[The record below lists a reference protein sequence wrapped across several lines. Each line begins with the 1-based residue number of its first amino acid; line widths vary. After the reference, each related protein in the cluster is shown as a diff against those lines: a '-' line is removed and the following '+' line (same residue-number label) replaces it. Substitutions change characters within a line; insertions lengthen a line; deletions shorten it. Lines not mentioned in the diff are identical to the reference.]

1 MINLAASVFG
11 GAAQRTASAPAG
23 SDRRWTYTSQRSSIE
38 LTEVESRKSDEERQA
53 QRNDSVRQLAKNMP
67 RGPCNTDDTAEV
79 NPFQPPQN
87 SALDPNGSAF
97 EARAWTKAVLALR
110 SKDPEKYAERTTGVA
125 FRDLNAHGFGVP
137 TDYQQTVG
145 NVWLGAL
152 RLVRKHLGTGK
163 RKIEILRGLD
173 GIVEAGE
180 MLVVLGPPGSGCTT
194 FLKTISGETHGF
206 SVDEGSHLNYQGIS
220 AKHMQNEFRSEA
232 IYTAENDV
240 HFPMLTVGQTLY
252 FAARARAPREIPG
265 GVSKDVYA
273 QHMRDVV
280 MATFGILHTMDTNVG
295 NDFVRGVSGGER
307 KRVTIAEAML
317 SQAPLQ
323 CWYVFLKFSIELH
336 SIQPTFSNI
345 ACLDFTLPLVFVTRL
360 PGCIDPACTVST
372 SSTALLP
379 VTYSLRLTR
388 DNSTR
393 GLDSANAIEFARTLR
408 TSTELSGTT
417 ACVSIYQ
424 ASQTA
429 YDLFDKVLLLYE
441 GRQIFFGKT
450 TEAKQYFLDLGF
462 DCPDRQTDADFLTS
476 MTNPQERVVRAGHER
491 LVPLTPNDFADRWY
505 NSSNYHQLKQDLDTY
520 DRRFPIGGKHLEE
533 FAASRRAQQARSQR
547 RKSPFTLAYS
557 EQISLCLWR
566 GFTRLRADPS
576 ITLVAAFF
584 NIVMALVVSSVFF
597 NLQPTTGSFFQRGAL
612 LFFAVLLNAFASA
625 LEIIILYAQRPIVEK
640 HARYALY
647 HPSAEAFS
655 SMITD
660 LPYKIT
666 NSICFNLVLYFMA
679 NLRREPGPLF
689 FFLLVSFIVTLVM
702 SMMFRTIASVT
713 RTLEQALAPSALII
727 TALVIYTGF
736 VIPTSY
742 MVGWARWINYI
753 NPVAYGFEAIMANEF
768 HNREFT
774 CSSYVPF
781 GGFYDDVPAVNRACV
796 AIGSVLGQTTVNGD
810 VYLDSAFG
818 YHNTHKWRNVGIM
831 AAFLVF
837 FLITYVWS
845 AETVRAKKSQG
856 EVLLFQRQKFER
868 EISKQQRTDTEKGEA
883 NLPMQAIA
891 DHSTPRGKL
900 NLQKQT
906 AIFHWSDITY
916 DIKVKGGNRRL
927 LNMIDGWVKPGT
939 LTALMGESGAGK
951 TTLLDVLAS
960 RKTVGVIGGDMLV
973 DDRAK
978 DASFQR
984 KTGYVQQQDLHL
996 QTSTVREALKF
1007 SALLRQPAYI
1017 KRADRLAYVD
1027 EVIELLDMQPFAD
1040 AVIGVPGEGLNV
1052 EQRKRVTIGVELAA
1066 KPQLLLFLD
1075 EPTSG
1080 LDSQT
1085 SWSICDLLDKLTKN
1099 GQAILCTIHQPSA
1112 ILFQRFD
1119 RLLFLAKGGNPVYF
1133 GPIGDN
1139 ASTLTRYFEQNGAA
1153 PCGASQNPAE
1163 WILEVI
1169 GAAPGSSTTIDWPR
1183 IWRASK
1189 EFQEVKGE
1197 LRALQSH
1204 RGIDNS
1210 SSETSVDSKQAFR
1223 EFAQPFSIQAWE
1235 VTKRVFEQTWR
1246 DPVYIY
1252 SKLALCLFAALFI
1265 GFSFYKATNSQTGL
1279 QNQMFG
1285 IFLLGSILPNL
1296 VEQAHPRFVT
1306 QRDLYEAR
1314 ERPSKSYSWQ
1324 SFMLANVLVEL
1335 IWHLPMAA
1343 VIFLCWYYPMGL
1355 WRNAEATD
1363 SVTLRGAQMFLF
1375 ILQFMIY
1382 TSTFASATIAGVSSA
1397 EIGGALTN
1405 VLFSLALVFCGVLAT
1420 KDQLPGF
1427 WIFMYRLSPL
1437 TYLVSGMLTTAV
1449 ADTDLVCATN
1459 ELLRFNAFP
1468 GRNCSAYLA
1477 PYIKTLGGYLEPST
1491 EGSSSCEFCP
1501 YGNTNQY
1508 LAIIDMHYDQS
1519 WRNFGILWVFILFNI
1534 CFAFFIYWLAR
1545 VPKKWSLKGKNREKT

>member
-1 MINLAASVFG
+1 MISLATSVFG
-11 GAAQRTASAPAG
+11 DAAQRTASVPG
-23 SDRRWTYTSQRSSIE
+23 QSDRIWPYSSQRSSIE
-38 LTEVESRKSDEERQA
+38 LIEDESRKTGAEQQA
-53 QRNDSVRQLAKNMP
+53 QSNDNVRQPSKNM
-67 RGPCNTDDTAEV
+67 RRWSSNTGVATEF
-79 NPFQPPQN
+79 NPFQPPHN
-87 SALDPNGSAF
+87 SVLDPNGSAF
-97 EARAWTKAVLALR
+97 EARDWTKAVLALR
-110 SKDPEKYAERTTGVA
+110 SKDPGKYAERTTGVA
-125 FRDLNAHGFGVP
+125 FRDLSAYGFGVP
-137 TDYQQTVG
+137 TGYQQTVG

-152 RLVRKHLGTGK
+152 GLVRKHLGTGK

-206 SVDEGSHLNYQGIS
+206 NVDERSHLNYQGIS
-220 AKHMQNEFRSEA
+220 ANQMQNEFRGEA

-240 HFPMLTVGQTLY
+240 HFPKLTVGQTLY

-273 QHMRDVV
+273 KHMRDVV

-307 KRVTIAEAML
+307 KRVTIAEAVL

-323 CWYVFLKFSIELH
+323 CW
-336 SIQPTFSNI
+336 
-345 ACLDFTLPLVFVTRL
+345 
-360 PGCIDPACTVST
+360 
-372 SSTALLP
+372 
-379 VTYSLRLTR
+379 

-393 GLDSANAIEFARTLR
+393 GLDAANAIEFAKTLR
-408 TSTELSGTT
+408 MNTELTGAT

-424 ASQTA
+424 ASQTT

-450 TEAKQYFLDLGF
+450 TGAKQHFLDMGF
-462 DCPDRQTDADFLTS
+462 DCPARQTDADFLTS
-476 MTNPQERVVRAGHER
+476 MTNPQERLVRVGYEH
-491 LVPLTPNDFADRWY
+491 LVPQTPDDFADRWY
-505 NSSNYHQLKQDLDTY
+505 NSSNYYQLKQDLDAY
-520 DRRFPIGGKHLEE
+520 DKRFAIGGKHLDE
-533 FAASRRAQQARSQR
+533 FAASRRAQQASSQR
-547 RKSPFTLAYS
+547 RKSPFTLTYS
-557 EQISLCLWR
+557 EQINLCLWR
-566 GFTRLRADPS
+566 GFTRLRSDPS

-584 NIVMALVVSSVFF
+584 NILMALVVSSVFY

-625 LEIIILYAQRPIVEK
+625 LEIIVLYAQRPIVEK
-640 HARYALY
+640 HDRYALY
-647 HPSAEAFS
+647 HPSSEAFA

-660 LPYKIT
+660 LPYKII

-713 RTLEQALAPSALII
+713 RTLEQALAPAALII
-727 TALVIYTGF
+727 TALVIYAGF
-736 VIPTSY
+736 VIPTTY
-742 MVGWARWINYI
+742 MVGWARWINFI

-768 HNREFT
+768 HNRNFT
-774 CSSYVPF
+774 CSTYVPF
-781 GGFYDDVPAVNRACV
+781 GGLYDDVPAVNRACS

-810 VYLDSAFG
+810 VYLASAFG
-818 YHNTHKWRNVGIM
+818 YHNSHKWRNVGIM

-845 AETVRAKKSQG
+845 AETVRAKESQG
-856 EVLLFQRQKFER
+856 EVLLFQRRKFER
-868 EISKQQRTDTEKGEA
+868 EISKQQHTDTERGESSI
-883 NLPMQAIA
+883 PMQVIR
-891 DHSTPRGKL
+891 DQSTIREQL
-900 NLQKQT
+900 HLQKQT
-906 AIFHWSDITY
+906 ATFHWSDITY

-960 RKTVGVIGGDMLV
+960 RKTVGIIGGDMLV
-973 DDRAK
+973 DDLAK

-996 QTSTVREALKF
+996 QTSTVREALSF
-1007 SALLRQPAYI
+1007 SALLRQPAHI

-1027 EVIELLDMQPFAD
+1027 EVIELLDIQPFAD
-1040 AVIGVPGEGLNV
+1040 AIVGVPGEGLNV

-1066 KPQLLLFLD
+1066 RPELLLFLD

-1085 SWSICDLLDKLTKN
+1085 SWSICDLLDKLTRN

-1139 ASTLTRYFEQNGAA
+1139 ALILTGYLERNGAA
-1153 PCGASQNPAE
+1153 PCGVTQNPAE
-1163 WILEVI
+1163 WMLEVI
-1169 GAAPGSSTTIDWPR
+1169 GAAPGSSTTIDWPHV
-1183 IWRASK
+1183 WRASK
-1189 EFQEVKGE
+1189 EYQEVKSE
-1197 LRALQSH
+1197 LGTLQCQ
-1204 RGIDNS
+1204 RDIDDS
-1210 SSETSVDSKQAFR
+1210 SSEITTDAKQAFQ
-1223 EFAQPFSIQAWE
+1223 EFAQPFSVQSWE
-1235 VTKRVFEQTWR
+1235 VTKRVFQQTWR
-1246 DPVYIY
+1246 DPVYVY
-1252 SKLALCLFAALFI
+1252 SKLALCLFSSLFI
-1265 GFSFYKATNSQTGL
+1265 GFSFFKATNSQTGL

-1296 VEQAHPRFVT
+1296 VEQTHPRFVT

-1324 SFMLANVLVEL
+1324 SFMLANILVEL
-1335 IWHLPMAA
+1335 IWSLPMAV
-1343 VIFLCWYYPMGL
+1343 VIFFCWYYPMGL
-1355 WRNAEATD
+1355 YRNAEATD
-1363 SVTLRGAQMFLF
+1363 SVTIRGFQMFLF

-1382 TSTFASATIAGVSSA
+1382 ASTFGSATIAGVGSA
-1397 EIGGALTN
+1397 EVGGALTN

-1427 WIFMYRLSPL
+1427 WVFMYRLSPL
-1437 TYLVSGMLTTAV
+1437 TYLVAGMLTTAV

-1459 ELLRFNAFP
+1459 ELLRFDAFP
-1468 GRNCSAYLA
+1468 GQNCSAYLA
-1477 PYIKTLGGYLEPST
+1477 PYVITLGGYLQPGT
-1491 EGSSSCEFCP
+1491 EGSARCEFCP
-1501 YGNTNQY
+1501 FGNTDQY
-1508 LAIIDMHYDQS
+1508 LALLDMHYDQS
-1519 WRNFGILWVFILFNI
+1519 WRNFGILWVFILFNV
-1534 CFAFFIYWLAR
+1534 CFAFFVYWLAR
-1545 VPKKWSLKGKNREKT
+1545 VPKKWSLKGKDRR

>member
-1 MINLAASVFG
+1 MISLATSVFG
-11 GAAQRTASAPAG
+11 DASQRTASVPAE
-23 SDRRWTYTSQRSSIE
+23 SDRGWPHSSQRSSIE
-38 LTEVESRKSDEERQA
+38 LIENESRKTGAEQQA
-53 QRNDSVRQLAKNMP
+53 QRNDNVRQLAKNVP
-67 RGPCNTDDTAEV
+67 RWSCNTGHTAEV

-87 SALDPNGSAF
+87 SPLDPNGSAF

-110 SKDPEKYAERTTGVA
+110 PKDPGKYAERTTGVA
-125 FRDLNAHGFGVP
+125 FRNLSAYGFGVP
-137 TDYQQTVG
+137 TGYQQTVG

-152 RLVRKHLGTGK
+152 GLVRKHLGTGK
-163 RKIEILRGLD
+163 RKIEILRSLD

-194 FLKTISGETHGF
+194 FLKTISGETYGF
-206 SVDEGSHLNYQGIS
+206 NVDERSHLNYQGIS
-220 AKHMQNEFRSEA
+220 AKHMQNEFRGEA

-240 HFPMLTVGQTLY
+240 HFPKLTVGQTLY

-273 QHMRDVV
+273 KHMRDVV

-307 KRVTIAEAML
+307 KRVTIAEAIL

-323 CWYVFLKFSIELH
+323 CW
-336 SIQPTFSNI
+336 
-345 ACLDFTLPLVFVTRL
+345 
-360 PGCIDPACTVST
+360 
-372 SSTALLP
+372 
-379 VTYSLRLTR
+379 

-393 GLDSANAIEFARTLR
+393 GLDAANAIEFAKTLR
-408 TSTELSGTT
+408 MNTELTGAT

-424 ASQTA
+424 ASQTT

-450 TEAKQYFLDLGF
+450 TEAKQYFLNLGF
-462 DCPDRQTDADFLTS
+462 DCPPRQTDADFLTS
-476 MTNPQERVVRAGHER
+476 MTNPQERLVRVGYEHVV
-491 LVPLTPNDFADRWY
+491 PQTPDGFADRWN
-505 NSSNYHQLKQDLDTY
+505 NSSNYYQLKQDLDTY
-520 DRRFPIGGKHLEE
+520 DKRFAIGGKHLDD
-533 FAASRRAQQARSQR
+533 FAASRRAQQASSQR
-547 RKSPFTLAYS
+547 RKSPFTLAYL

-584 NIVMALVVSSVFF
+584 NILMALVVSSVFY

-625 LEIIILYAQRPIVEK
+625 LEIIVLYAQRPIVEK
-640 HARYALY
+640 HDRYALY
-647 HPSAEAFS
+647 HPSAEAFA

-660 LPYKIT
+660 LPYKVI

-713 RTLEQALAPSALII
+713 RTLEQALAPAALII
-727 TALVIYTGF
+727 TALVIYAGF
-736 VIPTSY
+736 VIPTTY

-768 HNREFT
+768 HNRNFT
-774 CSSYVPF
+774 CSTYVPF
-781 GGFYDDVPAVNRACV
+781 GGFYDDVPEVNRACS
-796 AIGSVLGQTTVNGD
+796 AIGSVFGQTTVNGD
-810 VYLDSAFG
+810 VYLASAFG
-818 YHNTHKWRNVGIM
+818 YHNSHKWRNVGIM
-831 AAFLVF
+831 AGFLVL

-856 EVLLFQRQKFER
+856 EVLLFQRRKLER
-868 EISKQQRTDTEKGEA
+868 EISMQQHTDTERGESGI
-883 NLPMQAIA
+883 PMQVIT
-891 DHSTPRGKL
+891 DQFTPREQL

-906 AIFHWSDITY
+906 ATFHWSDITY
-916 DIKVKGGNRRL
+916 DIKAKGGNRRL

-960 RKTVGVIGGDMLV
+960 RKTVGIIGGDMLV
-973 DDRAK
+973 DDLAK
-978 DASFQR
+978 DTSFQR

-996 QTSTVREALKF
+996 QTSTVREALTF
-1007 SALLRQPAYI
+1007 SALLRQPTYI

-1040 AVIGVPGEGLNV
+1040 AVVGVPGEGLNV

-1066 KPQLLLFLD
+1066 RPQLLLFLD

-1085 SWSICDLLDKLTKN
+1085 SWSICDLLDKLTRN

-1139 ASTLTRYFEQNGAA
+1139 ASVLTSYLERNGAA
-1153 PCGASQNPAE
+1153 PCGITQNPAE
-1163 WILEVI
+1163 WMLEVI
-1169 GAAPGSSTTIDWPR
+1169 GAAPGSSTTIDWTHV
-1183 IWRASK
+1183 WRASK
-1189 EFQEVKGE
+1189 EYQEVKSE
-1197 LRALQSH
+1197 LGTLQ
-1204 RGIDNS
+1204 RQRDNS
-1210 SSETSVDSKQAFR
+1210 SSEITTNAKQAFQ
-1223 EFAQPFSIQAWE
+1223 EFAQPFSVQSWE
-1235 VTKRVFEQTWR
+1235 VTKRVFQQTWR
-1246 DPVYIY
+1246 DPVYVY
-1252 SKLALCLFAALFI
+1252 SKLALCLFSSLFI
-1265 GFSFYKATNSQTGL
+1265 GFSFFKATNSQTGL

-1324 SFMLANVLVEL
+1324 SFMLANILVEL
-1335 IWHLPMAA
+1335 IWSLPMAV
-1343 VIFLCWYYPMGL
+1343 VIFFCWYYPMGL
-1355 WRNAEATD
+1355 YRNAEATD
-1363 SVTLRGAQMFLF
+1363 SVTIRGFQMFLF
-1375 ILQFMIY
+1375 ILQFVIY
-1382 TSTFASATIAGVSSA
+1382 ASTFGSATIAGVSSA
-1397 EIGGALTN
+1397 EVGGALTN

-1427 WIFMYRLSPL
+1427 WVFMYRLSPL
-1437 TYLVSGMLTTAV
+1437 TYLVAGMLTTAV

-1459 ELLRFNAFP
+1459 ELLRFDSFP

-1477 PYIKTLGGYLEPST
+1477 PYVKTLGGYLQPGT
-1491 EGSSSCEFCP
+1491 EGSAHCEFCP
-1501 YGNTNQY
+1501 FGNTDQY
-1508 LAIIDMHYDQS
+1508 LALLDMHYDQS
-1519 WRNFGILWVFILFNI
+1519 WRNFGILWVFILFNVS
-1534 CFAFFIYWLAR
+1534 FAFFVYWLAR
-1545 VPKKWSLKGKNREKT
+1545 VPKKWSLKGKDRR

>member
-1 MINLAASVFG
+1 MISLATSVFG
-11 GAAQRTASAPAG
+11 DAAQRTVSVPAQ
-23 SDRRWTYTSQRSSIE
+23 SDKGWSHSSQRSSIE
-38 LTEVESRKSDEERQA
+38 LIGNESRKTGAEQQA
-53 QRNDSVRQLAKNMP
+53 QRNDNVRQLAKNVP
-67 RGPCNTDDTAEV
+67 RWSCNTGLTEEV
-79 NPFQPPQN
+79 NPFQPPHN
-87 SALDPNGSAF
+87 SPLDPNGSAF

-110 SKDPEKYAERTTGVA
+110 SKDPGKYAERTTGVA
-125 FRDLNAHGFGVP
+125 FRDLSAYGFAVP
-137 TDYQQTVG
+137 TGYQQNVG

-152 RLVRKHLGTGK
+152 GLVRKHLGTGK
-163 RKIEILRGLD
+163 RKIEILRSLD

-180 MLVVLGPPGSGCTT
+180 MVVVLGPPGSGCTT
-194 FLKTISGETHGF
+194 FLKTISGETYGF
-206 SVDEGSHLNYQGIS
+206 NVDERSHLNYQGIS
-220 AKHMQNEFRSEA
+220 AKQMQNEFRGEA

-240 HFPMLTVGQTLY
+240 HFPKLTVGQTLY

-273 QHMRDVV
+273 KHMRDVV

-323 CWYVFLKFSIELH
+323 CW
-336 SIQPTFSNI
+336 
-345 ACLDFTLPLVFVTRL
+345 
-360 PGCIDPACTVST
+360 
-372 SSTALLP
+372 
-379 VTYSLRLTR
+379 

-393 GLDSANAIEFARTLR
+393 GLDAANAIEFAKTLR
-408 TSTELSGTT
+408 MNTQLSGAT

-424 ASQTA
+424 ASQTT

-462 DCPDRQTDADFLTS
+462 DCPARQTDADFLTS
-476 MTNPQERVVRAGHER
+476 MTNPQERLVRAGYEHV
-491 LVPLTPNDFADRWY
+491 VPQTPDDFADRWN
-505 NSSNYHQLKQDLDTY
+505 NSSNYYQLKQDLDAY
-520 DRRFPIGGKHLEE
+520 DKRFAIGGKHLDE
-533 FAASRRAQQARSQR
+533 FAASRRAQQASSQR
-547 RKSPFTLAYS
+547 RKSPFTLAYP

-584 NIVMALVVSSVFF
+584 NILMALVVSSVFY

-625 LEIIILYAQRPIVEK
+625 LEIIVLYAQRPIVEK
-640 HARYALY
+640 HDRYALY
-647 HPSAEAFS
+647 HPSAEAFA

-660 LPYKIT
+660 LPYKII

-713 RTLEQALAPSALII
+713 RTLEQALAPAALII
-727 TALVIYTGF
+727 TALVIYAGF
-736 VIPTSY
+736 VIPTTY
-742 MVGWARWINYI
+742 MVGWARWINFI

-768 HNREFT
+768 HNRNFT
-774 CSSYVPF
+774 CSTYVPF
-781 GGFYDDVPAVNRACV
+781 GGLYDDVPAVNRACS

-810 VYLDSAFG
+810 VYLASAFG
-818 YHNTHKWRNVGIM
+818 YHNSHKWRNVGIM
-831 AAFLVF
+831 AAFLVL
-837 FLITYVWS
+837 FLVTYVWS

-856 EVLLFQRQKFER
+856 EVLLFQRRKLER
-868 EISKQQRTDTEKGEA
+868 EISMQQRTDTERGESGI
-883 NLPMQAIA
+883 PMQVIT
-891 DHSTPRGKL
+891 DQFTPREQL

-906 AIFHWSDITY
+906 ATFHWSDITY
-916 DIKVKGGNRRL
+916 DIKAKGGSRRL

-960 RKTVGVIGGDMLV
+960 RKTVGIIGGDMLV
-973 DDRAK
+973 DDLAK

-996 QTSTVREALKF
+996 QTSTVREALTF

-1040 AVIGVPGEGLNV
+1040 AVVGVPGEGLNV

-1066 KPQLLLFLD
+1066 RPQLLLFLD

-1085 SWSICDLLDKLTKN
+1085 SWSICDLLDKLTRN

-1139 ASTLTRYFEQNGAA
+1139 ASILTGYLERNGAA
-1153 PCGASQNPAE
+1153 PCGVTQNPAE
-1163 WILEVI
+1163 WMLEVI
-1169 GAAPGSSTTIDWPR
+1169 GAAPGSSTTIDWPHV
-1183 IWRASK
+1183 WRASK
-1189 EFQEVKGE
+1189 EYQEVKSE
-1197 LRALQSH
+1197 LGTLQCQ
-1204 RGIDNS
+1204 RDIDDS
-1210 SSETSVDSKQAFR
+1210 SSEITTDAKQAFQ
-1223 EFAQPFSIQAWE
+1223 EFAQSFSVQSWE
-1235 VTKRVFEQTWR
+1235 VTKRVFQQTWR
-1246 DPVYIY
+1246 DPVYVY
-1252 SKLALCLFAALFI
+1252 SKLALCLFSSLFI
-1265 GFSFYKATNSQTGL
+1265 GFSFFKATNSQTGL

-1324 SFMLANVLVEL
+1324 SFMLANILVEL
-1335 IWHLPMAA
+1335 IWSLPMAV
-1343 VIFLCWYYPMGL
+1343 VIFFCWYYPMGL
-1355 WRNAEATD
+1355 YRNAEATD
-1363 SVTLRGAQMFLF
+1363 SVTIRGFQMFLF
-1375 ILQFMIY
+1375 ILQFVIY
-1382 TSTFASATIAGVSSA
+1382 ASTFGSATIAGVGSA
-1397 EIGGALTN
+1397 EVGGALTN

-1427 WIFMYRLSPL
+1427 WVFMYRLSPL
-1437 TYLVSGMLTTAV
+1437 TYLVAGMLTTAV

-1459 ELLRFNAFP
+1459 ELLRFDAFP
-1468 GRNCSAYLA
+1468 GQNCSAYLA
-1477 PYIKTLGGYLEPST
+1477 PYVNTLGGYLQPGT
-1491 EGSSSCEFCP
+1491 EGSASCEFCP
-1501 YGNTNQY
+1501 FGNTDQY
-1508 LAIIDMHYDQS
+1508 LALLDMHYDQS
-1519 WRNFGILWVFILFNI
+1519 WRNFGILWVFILFNVS
-1534 CFAFFIYWLAR
+1534 FAFFVYWLAR
-1545 VPKKWSLKGKNREKT
+1545 VPKKWSLKGKERR